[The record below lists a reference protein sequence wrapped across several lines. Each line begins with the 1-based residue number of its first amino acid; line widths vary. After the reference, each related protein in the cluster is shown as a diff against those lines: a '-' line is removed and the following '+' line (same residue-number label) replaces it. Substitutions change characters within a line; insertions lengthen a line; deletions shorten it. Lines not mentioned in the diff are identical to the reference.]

1 MIRIL
6 LIALLLYSCT
16 VIAQTD
22 DARIRAVLDKQM
34 KAWNEGG
41 IEQYMQGYWNSDS
54 LVFVGK
60 SGPTYGYKETLE
72 RYKRSYS
79 NTAKMGKLSFEI
91 LQVRQL
97 SKEYYFVLG
106 KWALKRTVGDV
117 GGSFTLLF
125 RKVKGEWVIVA
136 DHSSSS

>member
-6 LIALLLYSCT
+6 LIALLLCPCI
-16 VIAQTD
+16 VVAQTD
-22 DARIRAVLDKQM
+22 DALIRAVLDKQM
-34 KAWNEGG
+34 KAWNEGS
-41 IEQYMQGYWNSDS
+41 IEQYMQGYWKSDR

-60 SGPTYGYKETLE
+60 NGPTYGYKETLE

-79 NTAKMGKLSFEI
+79 DTAKMGKLSFDI

-106 KWALKRTVGDV
+106 KWALKRTIGDV

-125 RKVKGEWVIVA
+125 RKINGAWVIVT
-136 DHSSSS
+136 DHSS

>member
-6 LIALLLYSCT
+6 LIALLLYPCT

-34 KAWNEGG
+34 KAWNEGS

-72 RYKRSYS
+72 RYKRSYTD
-79 NTAKMGKLSFEI
+79 TAKMGKLSFEI

-97 SKEYYFVLG
+97 SREYYFVLG
-106 KWALKRTVGDV
+106 KWALKRTIGDV

-125 RKVKGEWVIVA
+125 RKIKWEWRIVA
-136 DHSSSS
+136 DHSS

>member
-6 LIALLLYSCT
+6 LIALLLYPCT

-34 KAWNEGG
+34 KAWNEGS
-41 IEQYMQGYWNSDS
+41 IEHYMQGYWNSDS
-54 LVFVGK
+54 LVFIGK

-97 SKEYYFVLG
+97 SRDYYFVLG
-106 KWALKRTVGDV
+106 KWALERTVGDV

-125 RKVKGEWVIVA
+125 RKIKREWRIVA
-136 DHSSSS
+136 DHSS

>member
-6 LIALLLYSCT
+6 LIALLLYPCT

-34 KAWNEGG
+34 KAWNEGS

-72 RYKRSYS
+72 RYKRSYTD
-79 NTAKMGKLSFEI
+79 TAKMGKLSFEI

-97 SKEYYFVLG
+97 SREYYFVLG
-106 KWALKRTVGDV
+106 KWALKRTIGDV

-125 RKVKGEWVIVA
+125 RKIKGEWRIVA
-136 DHSSSS
+136 DHSS

>member
-6 LIALLLYSCT
+6 LIALLLYPCT

-34 KAWNEGG
+34 KAWNEGS

-72 RYKRSYS
+72 RYKRSYTD
-79 NTAKMGKLSFEI
+79 TAKMGKLSFEI

-97 SKEYYFVLG
+97 SRECYFVLG
-106 KWALKRTVGDV
+106 KWALKRTIGDV

-125 RKVKGEWVIVA
+125 RKIKGEWRIVA
-136 DHSSSS
+136 DHSS

>member
-6 LIALLLYSCT
+6 LIALLLYPCT

-34 KAWNEGG
+34 KAWNEGS
-41 IEQYMQGYWNSDS
+41 IEEYMQGYWNSDS

-79 NTAKMGKLSFEI
+79 DTAKMGKLSFEI
-91 LQVRQL
+91 LQVKQL
-97 SKEYYFVLG
+97 SREYYFVLG
-106 KWALKRTVGDV
+106 KWALKRTIGEVA
-117 GGSFTLLF
+117 GSFTLLF
-125 RKVKGEWVIVA
+125 RKVKGAWVIVA
-136 DHSSSS
+136 DHSS

>member
-6 LIALLLYSCT
+6 LIALLLCPCT

-34 KAWNEGG
+34 KAWNEGS

-79 NTAKMGKLSFEI
+79 DTAKMGKLSFDI

-97 SKEYYFVLG
+97 SQEFYFVLG
-106 KWALKRTVGDV
+106 KWALKRTAGDV
-117 GGSFTLLF
+117 GGSFTLLL
-125 RKVKGEWVIVA
+125 RKVKGAWVIVA
-136 DHSSSS
+136 DHSS